1 MEEKDDYHYKKNNIV
16 ALQGEIG
23 SFSEMAAMQY
33 FGPTVD
39 ILSCNS
45 FDQVSEE
52 VKSGKANYAILPIE
66 NSQTGGINN
75 VHDLLLSENL
85 FAIGEVIL
93 RIEHC
98 LISHYDTRLEQVEK
112 IYSHPQA
119 LAQCEKYLLRNFP
132 ECQIIPVYDTAGSI
146 KQIKESGDLK
156 AAGIASRRAAAY
168 YGMKIIESG
177 IEDNP
182 SNCTRFLVFCSDMI
196 NHKKNNKTSIIFAV
210 VSIPGA
216 IYKCLKEFSV
226 RDINLSR
233 LESRPSRVKPWE
245 YVFYMDFEKGLQE
258 KVARDAL
265 EALKEC
271 TTFIKIIGTYQSQS
285 SVLRSAKRHLQE
297 MSKKKAD

>member
-1 MEEKDDYHYKKNNIV
+1 MNKIDNHERMKKVV

-33 FGPTVD
+33 FGSSVK

-45 FDQVSEE
+45 FEQVSKE
-52 VKSGKANYAILPIE
+52 VKTGNASYAILPIE

-75 VHDLLLSENL
+75 VHDLLLNENL

-98 LISHYDTRLEQVEK
+98 LISHPHIRWKQIEK

-119 LAQCEKYLLRNFP
+119 LAQCESYLRKTFP
-132 ECQIIPVYDTAGSI
+132 HCRIIPVYDTAGSI
-146 KQIKESGDLK
+146 KQIKESGDLE
-156 AAGIASRRAAAY
+156 AAGIASRRAAEY
-168 YGMKIIESG
+168 YGMKIMESG

-182 SNCTRFLVFCSDMI
+182 SNYTRFLVFYPEMV
-196 NHKKNNKTSIIFAV
+196 HHEKNNKTSIIFAV
-210 VSIPGA
+210 VSVPGA
-216 IYKCLKEFSV
+216 IFRCLKEFAL

-233 LESRPSRVKPWE
+233 LESRPSRRKPWE

-258 KVARDAL
+258 RETQDAL
-265 EALKEC
+265 EALKGC
-271 TTFIKIIGTYQSQS
+271 TTFIQIIGTYQSQS
-285 SVLRSAKRHLQE
+285 SVLESAKKHLKE
-297 MSKKKAD
+297 MGNHSAY

>member
-1 MEEKDDYHYKKNNIV
+1 MDESKDSDYGEKKII

-23 SFSEMAAMQY
+23 SFSEMAALQY
-33 FGPTVD
+33 FGSSVD

-45 FDQVSEE
+45 FEQVSEE
-52 VKSGKANYAILPIE
+52 VKSVKADYAILPIE

-98 LISHYDTRLEQVEK
+98 LISHYDTQLEKIEK

-119 LAQCEKYLLRNFP
+119 LAQCERYLLRKFP
-132 ECQIIPVYDTAGSI
+132 KCQIIPVYDTAGSI

-156 AAGIASRRAAAY
+156 AAGIASRRAATY
-168 YGMKIIESG
+168 YEMNIIENG

-182 SNCTRFLVFCSDMI
+182 SNYTRFLVFFPEI
-196 NHKKNNKTSIIFAV
+196 LTNRLNNKTSIIFAV

-216 IYKCLKEFSV
+216 IYKCLKEFAV

-233 LESRPSRVKPWE
+233 LESRPSKINPWE
-245 YVFYMDFEKGLQE
+245 YVFYMDFENGLQE
-258 KVARDAL
+258 KLTQDAL

-271 TTFIKIIGTYQSQS
+271 TTFVKIIGTYQSHS
-285 SVLRSAKRHLQE
+285 SVLDSAKKHLRE
-297 MSKKKAD
+297 MGNNTA